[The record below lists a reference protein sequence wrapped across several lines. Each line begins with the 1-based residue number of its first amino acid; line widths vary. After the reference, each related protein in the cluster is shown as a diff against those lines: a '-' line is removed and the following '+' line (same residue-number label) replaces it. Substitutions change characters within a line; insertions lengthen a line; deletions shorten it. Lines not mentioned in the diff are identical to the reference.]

1 MKFANIVKSFRFITE
16 DAENQYVFLWF
27 DYDVDKVIP
36 KEIYIHEVSY
46 PSFYT
51 VRKETW
57 MTLGRMRSLVHNVI
71 WMNEVKDNEYEVKG
85 ITRQVYVIRR
95 KEDGGSQR

>member
-27 DYDVDKVIP
+27 DYDVDSIP
-36 KEIYIHEVSY
+36 KEIYLSEVSY
-46 PSFYT
+46 PSFLT
-51 VRKETW
+51 VRKESW
-57 MTLGRMRSLVHNVI
+57 MTLGRMRSLAHNVI
-71 WMNEVKDNEYEVKG
+71 WMNEVKDKEYEVKS

-95 KEDGGSQR
+95 KADAGSER